1 MHPLGKYAS
10 CLGCRKVSVFSWH
23 LLTAQPG
30 CAFVKMFFH
39 MLAYTFFNRYLQ
51 PWTQTVL
58 SSGRCTVN
66 VWGAISKDGLGP
78 LVRIEGR
85 FQARSYCAIL
95 EKDFIPYVLDGPFK
109 DGCCLLQH
117 DRSSV
122 HTARSVKVLLEDL
135 AIRTLEWPPVGADLN
150 PIESVWG
157 LMKKRLAGRRLISS
171 TSDALWTA
179 VKEEWEALRT
189 TQRLVSA
196 LYESMPRR
204 VAEVIAAD
212 GHLTRY

>member
-1 MHPLGKYAS
+1 MTFAYSTAS
-10 CLGCRKVSVFSWH
+10 LFFRQNVFFY
-23 LLTAQPG
+23 T
-30 CAFVKMFFH
+30 
-39 MLAYTFFNRYLQ
+39 LAYTFLNRYLP

-95 EKDFIPYVLDGPFK
+95 GKDFIPYVLDGGPFK

-117 DRSSV
+117 DRSPV
-122 HTARSVKVLLEDL
+122 HTARSVTALLEDL

-157 LMKKRLAGRRLISS
+157 LMKKRLAGRHLMGCSKRRMGGTPSYPRTRFFTLRVYAKARSRGDCRRW
-171 TSDALWTA
+171 TSHTLLRA
-179 VKEEWEALRT
+179 VTE
-189 TQRLVSA
+189 
-196 LYESMPRR
+196 
-204 VAEVIAAD
+204 
-212 GHLTRY
+212 TRWQSLHAFASFLFK

>member
-1 MHPLGKYAS
+1 MAFAYSTAS
-10 CLGCRKVSVFSWH
+10 LFFRQNVFFY
-23 LLTAQPG
+23 T
-30 CAFVKMFFH
+30 
-39 MLAYTFFNRYLQ
+39 LADTFLNRYLP

-117 DRSSV
+117 DRSPV
-122 HTARSVKVLLEDL
+122 HTARSVTALLEDL

-157 LMKKRLAGRRLISS
+157 LMKKRLAGRHLISS
-171 TSDALWTA
+171 TSDTLWAA
-179 VKEEWEALRT
+179 VKEEWEALRA
-189 TQRLVSA
+189 TQGLVSS

-204 VAEVIAAD
+204 VAEVIAGD